1 MKAGEA
7 EAIRWY
13 LQGAKDAKTAEKNAR
28 AGDFEVSCF
37 LFQQAAEKVLKG
49 LLILKGERA
58 AAGHS
63 VLKLVQTCAAHAQE
77 FQSLTDAAIRL
88 DVLYLPTRYPFALP
102 GGAPYEFFNLAHAQ
116 QALGAYQ
123 TVFRAV
129 YEHFKGLV
137 EHSG

>member
-1 MKAGEA
+1 MNAAER

-37 LFQQAAEKVLKG
+37 LFQQAAEKLLKG
-49 LLILKGERA
+49 FLILKGERTVT
-58 AAGHS
+58 GHS
-63 VLKLVQTCAAHAQE
+63 VLKLAQAGAVHAPE
-77 FQSLTDAAIRL
+77 FQSLADAAVRL

-102 GGAPYEFFNLAHAQ
+102 GGAPYEFFTLDHARG
-116 QALGAYQ
+116 ALDAYQ
-123 TVFRAV
+123 VVYRAV

>member
-1 MKAGEA
+1 MNAGEV
-7 EAIRWY
+7 EAVRWY

-37 LFQQAAEKVLKG
+37 LFQQAAEKILKG
-49 LLILKGERA
+49 FLILKGERTVL
-58 AAGHS
+58 GHS
-63 VLKLVQTCAAHAQE
+63 VLKLAQAGATHAPE
-77 FQSLTDAAIRL
+77 MQSLADAAVRL

-102 GGAPYEFFNLAHAQ
+102 GGAPYEFFTLTHAQ
-116 QALGAYQ
+116 QALEAYQ

-137 EHSG
+137 QHSG

>member
-7 EAIRWY
+7 EAVRWY

-37 LFQQAAEKVLKG
+37 LFQQAAEKILKG

-58 AAGHS
+58 GAGHS
-63 VLKLVQTCAAHAQE
+63 VLKLVQTCASHAPD
-77 FQSLTDAAIRL
+77 FQSLTEAAVRL

-102 GGAPYEFFNLAHAQ
+102 GGAPYEFFTLAHAQ
-116 QALGAYQ
+116 QALDAYQ
-123 TVFRAV
+123 AVYRAV

-137 EHSG
+137 EHSS

>member
-1 MKAGEA
+1 MNAGEA

-37 LFQQAAEKVLKG
+37 LFQQAAEKILKG
-49 LLILKGERA
+49 FLILKGERTVL
-58 AAGHS
+58 GHS
-63 VLKLVQTCAAHAQE
+63 VLKLAQAGAAHAPE
-77 FQSLTDAAIRL
+77 LQSLSDAAIRL

-102 GGAPYEFFNLAHAQ
+102 GGAPYEFFTLAHAQ
-116 QALGAYQ
+116 QALEAYQ
-123 TVFRAV
+123 IVYRAV